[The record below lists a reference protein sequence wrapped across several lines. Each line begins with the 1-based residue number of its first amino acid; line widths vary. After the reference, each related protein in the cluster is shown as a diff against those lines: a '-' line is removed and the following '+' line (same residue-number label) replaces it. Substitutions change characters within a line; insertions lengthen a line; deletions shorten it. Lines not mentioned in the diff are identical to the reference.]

1 MIIWQQYK
9 KIITFTA
16 IFFSLLL
23 FGDSLLHFFGHSL
36 HIILEF
42 VEAILEHFLEATFG
56 LSARQAQIVLFY
68 SFVAIMSYVLWR
80 LSCKAYFVMLN
91 FYAAVKLYWR
101 TIKKRPWFK
110 AAMMMGALG
119 TTVYLFS

>member
-9 KIITFTA
+9 KIISIIA
-16 IFFSLLL
+16 IVFSLLL
-23 FGDSLLHFFGHSL
+23 FGDSLLHFVGHSL

-42 VEAILEHFLEATFG
+42 VESILEHFLEAAFD

-80 LSCKAYFVMLN
+80 LGCKVYFVMLS
-91 FYAAVKLYWR
+91 FYADVKLYWR
-101 TIKKRPWFK
+101 AIKKSPWFK
-110 AAMMMGALG
+110 ATMMLGALG